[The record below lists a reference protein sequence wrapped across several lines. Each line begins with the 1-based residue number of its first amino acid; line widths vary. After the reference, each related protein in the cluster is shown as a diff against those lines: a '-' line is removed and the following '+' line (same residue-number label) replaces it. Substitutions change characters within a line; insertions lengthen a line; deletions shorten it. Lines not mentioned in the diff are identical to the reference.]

1 MCAVWVSVTW
11 TRMHWKN
18 FMNGQGYVFTPCV
31 TLHIKQV
38 FSAEILDLWHFHHIG
53 QVYLLGP

>member
-18 FMNGQGYVFTPCV
+18 FMNGQGYVFT
-31 TLHIKQV
+31 LYIKQV